1 MPALR
6 SRPLLAI
13 AMPLAVAMPLALT
26 GCSNAPIGQ
35 QLANSFG
42 SPEQSPAKQT
52 PAKPA
57 DVAVKPVPVAAKPAA
72 KPVPVPVAV
81 PATVPVTTAPLKSLP
96 PAPYRVV
103 LRLPAADPAAPAEAL
118 TRALRSA
125 NLPFEVETIERVVPG
140 VAPAPLSPGAAASP
154 SNGR

>member
-35 QLANSFG
+35 QLANSFS
-42 SPEQSPAKQT
+42 SPEQT